1 MLIRLIP
8 DPGSPLHEQIA
19 AAVRAGILDG
29 SLADGE
35 RLPAAK
41 ALGESLGVSL
51 HTVLHAYQDL
61 RDQGL
66 IELRRGRGAVV
77 IAPAPA
83 TRENA
88 LRILDDAASQ
98 LAVLGLSAET
108 ILALFRQRLDR
119 SSPHDD

>member
-1 MLIRLIP
+1 MLIRLTP
-8 DPGSPLHEQIA
+8 DDASPLHEQIA
-19 AAVRAGILDG
+19 GAVRQGIIEG
-29 SLADGE
+29 SLVNGE

-77 IAPAPA
+77 IAPDTA
-83 TRENA
+83 TREQA
-88 LRILDDAASQ
+88 ARILDETARQ
-98 LAVLGLSAET
+98 LAGLGLSTET
-108 ILALFRQRLDR
+108 TLALFRQRLDR
-119 SSPHDD
+119 GRAS

>member
-1 MLIRLIP
+1 MLIRLTP
-8 DPGSPLHEQIA
+8 NHDSPLHEQIA
-19 AAVRAGILDG
+19 GAVRQGILDG

-61 RDQGL
+61 RNQGL

-83 TRENA
+83 VRDHA
-88 LRILDDAASQ
+88 LHILDDAASQ
-98 LAVLGLSAET
+98 LAGLGLSAET
-108 ILALFRQRLDR
+108 ILALFRQRLDKVT
-119 SSPHDD
+119 SS

>member
-1 MLIRLIP
+1 MLIRLTP
-8 DPGSPLHEQIA
+8 ANDSPLHEQIA
-19 AAVRAGILDG
+19 GAVRQGILDG
-29 SLADGE
+29 SLPDGE

-41 ALGESLGVSL
+41 VLGQSLGVSL

-83 TRENA
+83 AREHV

-98 LAVLGLSAET
+98 LAGLGLSTES
-108 ILALFRQRLDR
+108 ILALFRQRLDKET
-119 SSPHDD
+119 SS

>member
-1 MLIRLIP
+1 MLIRLTP
-8 DPGSPLHEQIA
+8 DNASPLHEQIA
-19 AAVRAGILDG
+19 DAVRQGIIEG
-29 SLADGE
+29 SLIDME

-77 IAPAPA
+77 IAPETA
-83 TRENA
+83 TREQA
-88 LRILDDAASQ
+88 VRILDEAARQ
-98 LAVLGLSAET
+98 LAGLALSTET
-108 ILALFRQRLDR
+108 TLALFRQRLDR
-119 SSPHDD
+119 GRAS